1 MCGRFSLTTAFE
13 LLAEAFGL
21 DQAVELAPRY
31 NIAPSQ
37 PIAVVRRD
45 GDRRRL
51 GLLRWGLVPAWAG
64 PAGPRPQ
71 INARS
76 ETAARLPTFRD
87 ALSARR
93 CLVPADAFYE
103 WRREVGSRSR
113 QPFQIQMKD
122 GGLFAFAGIWEP
134 SHEEEAALP
143 TCAILTTEPNPL
155 VREIH
160 DRMPVILPPADYD
173 RWLDPATRSAAALRS
188 LLRPFPAEA
197 MTAHAVGRAV
207 NDPRHDGPDCAEPV
221 PAQKRLF
228 NDDSGT

>member
-21 DQAVELAPRY
+21 DETVELAPRY

-37 PIAVVRRD
+37 EVAAVRRE

-51 GLLRWGLVPAWAG
+51 ARLRWGLVPPWAEKDRL
-64 PAGPRPQ
+64 RPQ

-76 ETAARLPTFRD
+76 ETAGRLPIFRD
-87 ALSARR
+87 AIASRR
-93 CLVPADAFYE
+93 CLVPADGFYE
-103 WRREVGSRSR
+103 WRKEPGTRSR
-113 QPFQIQMKD
+113 QPFRIQMRD

-134 SHEEEAALP
+134 AAGGPELP

-160 DRMPVILPPADYD
+160 DRMPVILKDDDDYR
-173 RWLDPATRSAAALRS
+173 RWLDPETRSVAALRT
-188 LLRPFPAEA
+188 LFRPFPAEA
-197 MTAHAVGRAV
+197 MKAYPVGRVV
-207 NDPRHDGPDCAEPV
+207 NDPRHDQADCAEPA
-221 PAQKRLF
+221 PAQGRIDF
-228 NDDSGT
+228 T